1 MDAEAV
7 LGAILRGAV
16 GGAGRK
22 SGKKALRYLSGKRHS
37 WLTAQSILAA
47 AGVAWGVYEAA
58 TRRPSAAASAG
69 PAALP
74 PLPPP
79 PPLPGAAAPVA
90 PAAGGIGE
98 GAIRLV
104 QLALSAARADGQ
116 LSESERQLILEH
128 ARQAGAESI
137 VERELASPLP
147 LPLIVAGAEDP
158 ALKEDLYRL
167 AYAIVRADES
177 VGGGERIYLARLAQL
192 LKLDASTIGRLE
204 GEVAA
209 GIDETTV

>member
-22 SGKKALRYLSGKRHS
+22 SGKKALRYLSGRRHS

-58 TRRPSAAASAG
+58 TRRPDDRASSGAA
-69 PAALP
+69 P
-74 PLPPP
+74 PRLP
-79 PPLPGAAAPVA
+79 PPLPGAAVPQA
-90 PAAGGIGE
+90 PAATVISE
-98 GAIRLV
+98 GAVRLV

-116 LSESERQLILEH
+116 LSDSERQLILEH

-137 VERELASPLP
+137 VEHELTNPRPLP
-147 LPLIVAGAEDP
+147 QIVAGAEDA
-158 ALKEDLYRL
+158 ALKEGLYRL
-167 AYAIVRADES
+167 AYAIVRADET

-192 LKLDASTIGRLE
+192 LKLDAASVGRLE
-204 GEVAA
+204 AEVAA
-209 GIDETTV
+209 GIDEA